1 MFLKK
6 LKPEN
11 QEKFLQLACIL
22 CHADGTYSE
31 PERQMMRLYAAE
43 FEREDGA
50 PIIEKIETEE
60 ETHRQ
65 SGEKD
70 FQLAYRFRSIIEE
83 VKDNSDMQERKIFL
97 FELLGLAYADK
108 TFSESEKKLINDAHE
123 AFEFTADAL
132 TRLENNKYYFD
143 ITEVGDMLTRYIDL
157 QKEMTRYVL
166 G

>member
-6 LKPEN
+6 LKSEN

-22 CHADGTYSE
+22 CHADGNYSE

-43 FEREDGA
+43 FEREDGVS
-50 PIIEKIETEE
+50 IIEKIEAEE
-60 ETHRQ
+60 ETHTQ
-65 SGEKD
+65 AGEKD

-83 VKDNSDMQERKIFL
+83 VKENSDMKERKIIL

-108 TFSESEKKLINDAHE
+108 SFSESENKLIKDAHE
-123 AFEFTADAL
+123 ALEFKADAFA
-132 TRLENNKYYFD
+132 RVNDMKHYFD
-143 ITEVGDMLTRYIDL
+143 ITEVGDMFTRYIDL

-166 G
+166 S

>member
-31 PERQMMRLYAAE
+31 PERQMMRLYATE
-43 FEREDGA
+43 FEREDGIS
-50 PIIEKIETEE
+50 IIEKIETEE

-65 SGEKD
+65 AGEKD

-108 TFSESEKKLINDAHE
+108 TFSESENKLISDAHE
-123 AFEFTADAL
+123 AFEFKADVL
-132 TRLENNKYYFD
+132 TSLENNKYYFN
-143 ITEVGDMLTRYIDL
+143 ITEVGDMFTRYIDL

-166 G
+166 S